1 MPLELPKIRVVRL
14 FWVTRHKFTTKG
26 QTTGGGGNSTSPLVA
41 CPVTPPLKLRKAIK
55 TTPPQRLSG
64 SAATFPLRARMHARK
79 TAIHLTQGSAIGQD
93 RCGMENDLSAAAEFA
108 KRFATE
114 AACRDYLIQLR
125 WPDGFRCPHCGG
137 RESWRLKNARF
148 ECRACG
154 RQTSARLRL
163 GAPTIFTAASSSPSP
178 SPSPSAPLPP
188 CARSPCAA

>member
-1 MPLELPKIRVVRL
+1 MLAEFGWPGLLCRARRGKR
-14 FWVTRHKFTTKG
+14 TKG

-93 RCGMENDLSAAAEFA
+93 RCGMENDLSAAAELA

-125 WPDGFRCPHCGG
+125 WPDGFG
-137 RESWRLKNARF
+137 RRGVESISRH
-148 ECRACG
+148 G
-154 RQTSARLRL
+154 RSRIPRT
-163 GAPTIFTAASSSPSP
+163 APE
-178 SPSPSAPLPP
+178 PP
-188 CARSPCAA
+188 R